1 MVSYLKYRCDK
12 GAVNSG
18 ITVIGHE
25 LGKDRDMENQ
35 RSLRVMHVIARMNV
49 GGPAVLVAD
58 LMRSVDSGKFEQVLV
73 TGYCDE
79 NESDYLDEVATD
91 IKAVRI
97 VGLGRSVSVIKDL
110 LAFVRL
116 IREIK
121 RFDPDVIHTHTAKA
135 GVLGRIAGLI
145 AKPSAKRVHTYHGHL
160 LHGYFGA
167 GKTRVVVV
175 IEKILCWISHGLIS
189 IGTNVMNDL
198 LKVGIGKAD
207 KFHVIFPG
215 LQDLDVMPKTQAQSE
230 LGLDPD
236 KLFVVFVGRLTQIKR
251 PDRLVEIAAELKKHY
266 PNVHL
271 LVAGAGELF
280 DATKNAAESQ
290 SLPITFYG
298 WRNDIARIL
307 CASDIAIL
315 CSDNEGIPLTL
326 IQAAQAGLPI
336 VSTDI
341 GSVSDIVKHQE
352 GGLLVG
358 CSSTEL
364 ANGLKVLIED
374 ADLRARY
381 GAAGKARATQFF
393 SSKSMVQAHE
403 NLYRDLLK

>member
-1 MVSYLKYRCDK
+1 MSYLKYRRDK
-12 GAVNSG
+12 GADNSG
-18 ITVIGHE
+18 ITVIGYN
-25 LGKDRDMENQ
+25 LGKDKDMETG
-35 RSLRVMHVIARMNV
+35 RSLRVLHVIARMNV
-49 GGPAVLVAD
+49 GGPAVLLAD
-58 LMRSVDSGKFEQVLV
+58 LMHNVDTDKFKQVLV

-79 NESDYLDEVATD
+79 NESDYLEEVAQD

-110 LAFVRL
+110 LAFTGL

-121 RFDPDVIHTHTAKA
+121 RFDPDVIHSHTAKA

-175 IEKILCWISHGLIS
+175 IERILSWISHSLIS
-189 IGTNVMNDL
+189 IGTNVMKDL
-198 LKVGIGKAD
+198 IKVRIGSEA

-215 LQDLDVMPKTQAQSE
+215 LQDLEAIPKTQARTE
-230 LGLDPD
+230 LGLDSE
-236 KLFVVFVGRLTQIKR
+236 KLYLVFVGRLTQIKR
-251 PDRLVEIAAELKKHY
+251 PDRLVEIAAELKKDY

-271 LVAGAGELF
+271 LVVGAGELF
-280 DATKNAAESQ
+280 DSTKGAAESQ
-290 SLPITFYG
+290 DLPMTFFG

-307 CASDIAIL
+307 CASDIAVL

-336 VSTDI
+336 VSTDV
-341 GSVSDIVKHQE
+341 GSVGDIVKH
-352 GGLLVG
+352 GINGNLVG
-358 CSSTEL
+358 CSSKEL
-364 ANGLKVLIED
+364 ADALRVLIED
-374 ADLRARY
+374 ADLRARF
-381 GAAGKARATQFF
+381 GAAGKARAVEFF
-393 SSKSMVQAHE
+393 SSKNMVAAHE
-403 NLYRDLLK
+403 KLYTDLLT